1 MSGADEESSAETSS
15 MKSSSSSK
23 KPNKPRKSDKRKQP
37 QSFKNTPF
45 GRKVHSGSAVD
56 HGYISGGSQG
66 YVSSHTGY
74 NSSGYETEYPS
85 LQGDEDFTRILQQQ
99 RVGDQPDISPVGYTV
114 SSGQYPHQTLLP
126 SNHLMD
132 SKAPN
137 VKASRQKGG
146 GLAMPAG
153 QNMPNPV
160 PHPVYHAYP
169 QYLQQSR
176 QNQVLSS
183 FQCCPSNQSGLSS
196 FPQQEL
202 HYPHSTAHQHA
213 LPINNENSPP
223 INTHSGT
230 APDYNGNFLA
240 PNHRKLSGTASSG
253 YSSVSFR
260 SFSPPKPGNIS
271 RKSPSDDSSV
281 VSSFRSS
288 LHTASYSTFS
298 SNSSRV
304 SSPCSNSGRSDTLR
318 PHPPESPLQ
327 NHSVPQKPSTSNRGD
342 LNCPLKYSLRM
353 NSYTSKQVPY
363 HNGRRHSDELSE
375 SSSTRTW
382 LYSSQSSRYSH
393 TSSELSDEFLDS
405 LPTDFNRRDSFSK
418 VQPLPL
424 PESMQQQF
432 SALSVGMEYSQENGD
447 MGMELSL
454 TNGSTDAAYNHPSQ
468 LAVSGSNGIH
478 TSAQGTFPLHHFNTN
493 TGSSLSYPSDQ
504 SQINGDDGLYGQ
516 GLGDDGFDTLGTAFF
531 SGIRV
536 NTPNMAVGNMASF
549 ASTLTEETQYLE
561 NLLNSQIR

>member
-1 MSGADEESSAETSS
+1 

-23 KPNKPRKSDKRKQP
+23 KPNKPRKSEKRKQP

-85 LQGDEDFTRILQQQ
+85 LQRDEDFTRILQQQ

-114 SSGQYPHQTLLP
+114 SSAQYPHQTLP
-126 SNHLMD
+126 SNHLID

-223 INTHSGT
+223 MNTHSGT
-230 APDYNGNFLA
+230 APDYNGNLLA

-288 LHTASYSTFS
+288 LHTMSYSTFS

-304 SSPCSNSGRSDTLR
+304 SSPCSNSGLSDTLR

-327 NHSVPQKPSTSNRGD
+327 NHSVTQKPSTSNRGD
-342 LNCPLKYSLRM
+342 LNCPLKYSLRT

-454 TNGSTDAAYNHPSQ
+454 TNRSTDAAYNHPSQ
-468 LAVSGSNGIH
+468 LAVSGSNDIH
-478 TSAQGTFPLHHFNTN
+478 TSAQGTFPLHHLNTN
-493 TGSSLSYPSDQ
+493 TGLSLSYPSDQ

-531 SGIRV
+531 GGIRL
-536 NTPNMAVGNMASF
+536 NTPNMAVGNMAVGNMASF

>member
-15 MKSSSSSK
+15 MKSSSSSR
-23 KPNKPRKSDKRKQP
+23 KPNKPRKSEKRKQP

-85 LQGDEDFTRILQQQ
+85 LQGDEEITRILQQQ
-99 RVGDQPDISPVGYTV
+99 SAGDQPDISYSVA
-114 SSGQYPHQTLLP
+114 SGQYPHPTLS

-153 QNMPNPV
+153 QNIPNPV

-176 QNQVLSS
+176 QNQALSS
-183 FQCCPSNQSGLSS
+183 FQCCPSSQSGLSS

-202 HYPHSTAHQHA
+202 HYAHSTTQQQHA

-223 INTHSGT
+223 INAHSGT
-230 APDYNGNFLA
+230 TPDYNGNFLA

-260 SFSPPKPGNIS
+260 SFSPPKPGTNS

-288 LHTASYSTFS
+288 LHTTSYSTFS

-318 PHPPESPLQ
+318 PQPPESPLQ
-327 NHSVPQKPSTSNRGD
+327 NPKPPTSNRGD
-342 LNCPLKYSLRM
+342 LNCPLRYSVRM

-363 HNGRRHSDELSE
+363 QNGRRHSDELSE

-405 LPTDFNRRDSFSK
+405 LPTDFSRRDSFSK

-454 TNGSTDAAYNHPSQ
+454 SNGSTDAAYSQ
-468 LAVSGSNGIH
+468 MTVSGSNDIH
-478 TSAQGTFPLHHFNTN
+478 SSAQGTFPLHHFSTN
-493 TGSSLSYPSDQ
+493 AGSSLSYPNDQ
-504 SQINGDDGLYGQ
+504 SQLNADVGLYSQ

-536 NTPNMAVGNMASF
+536 STPNMVVGNMASF
-549 ASTLTEETQYLE
+549 ANTLTEETQYFE